1 MFTDHLAAI
10 VVSIAALGMA
20 LAFYV
25 ADRDSPTS
33 RMLALFLACLGA
45 SIAVDVLVALPYRL
59 NYGIPAWYGVFAWPQ
74 VAAGVFAF
82 EWLLRV
88 RRTIPAG
95 SLRTIGGDRLIR
107 MAQGLMILGG
117 LLALILPVEHS
128 LYFANV
134 QVLLDALVQPMF
146 WLFAV
151 PMLLAVVCGVAS
163 ALLMLNRRPD
173 RAEAVRG
180 LSFAL
185 GAPFMAAASFLPT
198 SIAPL
203 SGIIG
208 LMTLLVGAVQYHV
221 TQGRRAQFMAR
232 FLAPQVA
239 QLVSQHGLKSATD
252 EQTLELSVVCCD
264 LRGFTA
270 FSAGTSS
277 RRVIQI
283 LREYYDAVGEAA
295 AAFGGTIKDQAGD
308 GVLILVGAPVS
319 FTDHAQRAID
329 MARRIRESGMAVTAR
344 WSDGDLNL
352 GVGVGVATGFVTV
365 GVIGAASRLEY
376 TAVGPAVNL
385 AARLCS
391 EAVHGEVLVDG
402 RTSECLD
409 HAALQCKLT
418 RGEALQLKGFAA
430 PVQSYVLAPA

>member
-1 MFTDHLAAI
+1 MFTDHLAPI

-20 LAFYV
+20 LAFFV

-59 NYGIPAWYGVFAWPQ
+59 HHGIPAWHGVFAWPQ

-117 LLALILPVEHS
+117 LMALILPVEHS

-134 QVLLDALVQPMF
+134 LVLREALVQPMF
-146 WLFAV
+146 WLFAT
-151 PMLLAVVCGVAS
+151 PMLLAVVCGVGS

-239 QLVSQHGLKSATD
+239 QLVSQRGLKSATD

-283 LREYYDAVGEAA
+283 LREYYDAVGAA
-295 AAFGGTIKDQAGD
+295 AAAYGGTIKDQAGD
-308 GVLILVGAPVS
+308 GVLILVGAPVP
-319 FTDHAQRAID
+319 FADHAQRAID

-344 WSDGDLNL
+344 WSDGELNL

-391 EAVHGEVLVDG
+391 EARHGEVLVDG
-402 RTSECLD
+402 RTRECLGEGGHQD
-409 HAALQCKLT
+409 VLAEGLALS
-418 RGEALQLKGFAA
+418 LKGFAA
-430 PVQSYVLAPA
+430 PVRSYALVPA

>member
-1 MFTDHLAAI
+1 MYADQLAAI

-20 LAFYV
+20 LAFFV

-33 RMLALFLACLGA
+33 RMLSLFLAWLGA
-45 SIAVDVLVALPYRL
+45 SIALDVLVALPYRQR
-59 NYGIPAWYGVFAWPQ
+59 YGIPAWHGLFAWPQ
-74 VAAGVFAF
+74 VAAGICAF

-88 RRTIPAG
+88 RRTLPAG
-95 SLRTIGGDRLIR
+95 ALNTRAGDRLIR
-107 MAQGLMILGG
+107 LAQAFMLLEG
-117 LLALILPVEHS
+117 LLALALPVEHS
-128 LYFANV
+128 LHFANV
-134 QVLLDALVQPMF
+134 QVLREALARPMF
-146 WLFAV
+146 WLFGG
-151 PMLLAVVCGVAS
+151 PLLLAVLCAVAS
-163 ALLMLNRRPD
+163 ALLMLRRRPD
-173 RAEAVRG
+173 RAEALRG
-180 LSFAL
+180 LSFAM
-185 GAPFMAAASFLPT
+185 GAPFMAAASFLP
-198 SIAPL
+198 SAIAPL

-208 LMTLLVGAVQYHV
+208 LMILLVGAVQYHV

-239 QLVSQHGLKSATD
+239 QLVSRHGLKSATE

-277 RRVIQI
+277 QRVIQI

-308 GVLILVGAPVS
+308 GVLILVGAPVP
-319 FTDHAQRAID
+319 FGDHAQRAVD
-329 MARRIRESGMAVTAR
+329 MARRIRASGMTVTAR

-352 GVGVGVATGFVTV
+352 GVGVGVATGFMTV

-391 EAVHGEVLVDG
+391 EAAHGQVLVDARTGECMG
-402 RTSECLD
+402 REAVQRTL
-409 HAALQCKLT
+409 A
-418 RGEALQLKGFAA
+418 RGEALRLKGFAA
-430 PVQSYVLAPA
+430 PVQSYVLAAH

>member
-20 LAFYV
+20 LAFFV

-45 SIAVDVLVALPYRL
+45 SIAVDVLVAVPYRL
-59 NYGIPAWYGVFAWPQ
+59 HHGIPAWHGVFAWPQ

-117 LLALILPVEHS
+117 LMALILPVEHS

-134 QVLLDALVQPMF
+134 LVLREALVQPMF
-146 WLFAV
+146 WLFAT

-239 QLVSQHGLKSATD
+239 QLVSQRGLKSATD

-277 RRVIQI
+277 KRVIQI

-308 GVLILVGAPVS
+308 GVLILVGAPVP
-319 FTDHAQRAID
+319 FADHAQRAID
-329 MARRIRESGMAVTAR
+329 MAMRIRESGMAVTAR

-409 HAALQCKLT
+409 HGAQQCKLA
-418 RGEALQLKGFAA
+418 RGETLRLKGFAA